1 MRRVVI
7 VGGGFSG
14 SAVAVQLVRRSPV
27 ALDIT
32 VIEPRARIG
41 GGLAYGSDE
50 PDHRLN
56 GQPGM
61 HSVDPTDLGMFA
73 RWCEESGAFAADP
86 GARLADGT
94 SFMRRATF
102 RAFLEDTVRR
112 HAAWPTGSSIRHLQD
127 SAVDVA
133 PDALGMTVLTAD
145 GSAVAC
151 DLVVLAC
158 GHARARLPANFASGL
173 SDHPRVIADPLAAPR
188 LPAVPAT
195 DRVLIV
201 GSGLT
206 AYDAASTLLSAGHHG
221 AIDMVSRRGLRPRP
235 QRPPPAPGVPPAP
248 PMLER
253 VAAQPEQF
261 ILDVGHPATVRALLR
276 AVRRRIREA
285 GREGKT
291 WDDAFDHLRDM
302 AAQVWPP
309 LAVAE
314 KRRFFRQLRTW
325 YDVHRFRVPPQNSA
339 IVHAAEQR
347 GQVRLRASSI
357 QSVETVGAGAPLRV
371 ALRLRGAAGVEVGH
385 YDRVI
390 NCTGVDATH
399 AADVPLFAALL
410 ARGLVSTDPSG
421 VGLAVDGHCRAL
433 GRDARA
439 ADRLCIVGPPTL
451 GARGDPL
458 GSAFIAIQIHHMIA
472 HVMQYAPGGD
482 Q

>member
-7 VGGGFSG
+7 IGGGFSG
-14 SAVAVQLVRRSPV
+14 SAVAVQLVRRSLV

-61 HSVDPTDLGMFA
+61 HSVDPTDPGLFA
-73 RWCEESGAFAADP
+73 RWCEEGGAFAADP

-94 SFMRRATF
+94 AFMRRATF
-102 RAFLEDTVRR
+102 RAFLEDTVRQ
-112 HAAWPTGSSIRHLQD
+112 HSAWPTGSSIRHLQG
-127 SAVDVA
+127 SAVDVV
-133 PDALGMTVLTAD
+133 PDARGMTVLTAD

-158 GHARARLPANFASGL
+158 GHTRARLPANFGSGL

-195 DRVLIV
+195 DRVLIL

-206 AYDAASTLLSAGHHG
+206 AYDAASTLLSAGHRG

-235 QRPPPAPGVPPAP
+235 QRPPPAPGAPAPP

-253 VAAQPEQF
+253 VAARPERF
-261 ILDVGHPATVRALLR
+261 ILDAGHPPTVRGLLR
-276 AVRRRIREA
+276 AVRRRIRAAEQ
-285 GREGKT
+285 EGKT
-291 WDDAFDHLRDM
+291 WDDPFDHLRDM

-347 GQVRLRASSI
+347 GQVRLRACAI
-357 QSVETVGAGAPLRV
+357 QSVEAVGAGAPLRI
-371 ALRLRGAAGVEVGH
+371 ALRPRGATGVETMV

-399 AADVPLFAALL
+399 AADVPLIAALR
-410 ARGLVSTDPSG
+410 ARGLISVDPSG
-421 VGLAVDGHCRAL
+421 VGLAVDVHCCAL
-433 GRDARA
+433 DRNAHADARL
-439 ADRLCIVGPPTL
+439 RSVGPPTL
-451 GARGDPL
+451 GARGAPH

-472 HVMQYAPGGD
+472 HILQELPGSD
-482 Q
+482 R